1 MAANNDYKT
10 LIFIHV
16 PKTAGQTVDL
26 VMQRQYPANTIYT
39 GTQDVWASYHAF
51 QRMDPARRAHY
62 RAVKGHFP
70 YGIHEYVEGP
80 YAYFT
85 FLRDPIERTISH
97 YYFLRR
103 ESGHPLASKVQ
114 ENGLT
119 LDQLIELELDKT
131 LFNAHTRLFSG
142 VWYDPLPGK
151 CTAEHLEMAKDNLR
165 RNFKVVGLT
174 ERFDESLMLLKRAF
188 SWKDVRYTSQNV
200 SDGRPKRE
208 ELPATTLA
216 VVESANKLDIEL
228 YAFAQ
233 KLFEEQMR
241 GLEKQIG
248 REVMML
254 RFANYVDRLTFPIR
268 RRSIRTFVKDRRSE
282 R

>member
-1 MAANNDYKT
+1 MIVRDEEQS
-10 LIFIHV
+10 LSSC
-16 PKTAGQTVDL
+16 L
-26 VMQRQYPANTIYT
+26 E
-39 GTQDVWASYHAF
+39 S
-51 QRMDPARRAHY
+51 
-62 RAVKGHFP
+62 
-70 YGIHEYVEGP
+70 IHEYVDGP

-85 FLRDPIERTISH
+85 FLREPIERTISH

-103 ESGHPLASKVQ
+103 ESGHPLASKLQ

-200 SDGRPKRE
+200 SGGRPKRE
-208 ELPATTLA
+208 ELPGTTLA

-228 YAFAQ
+228 YAFGQ

-282 R
+282 RR